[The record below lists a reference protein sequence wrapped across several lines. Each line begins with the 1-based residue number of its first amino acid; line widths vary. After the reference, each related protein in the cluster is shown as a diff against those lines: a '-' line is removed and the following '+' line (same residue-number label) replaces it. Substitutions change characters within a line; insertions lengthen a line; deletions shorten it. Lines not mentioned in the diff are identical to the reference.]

1 MSSSPGLVTVILF
14 LLGKKNAS
22 KNLDPFFCYVNK
34 TFKRSFIPE
43 FYAQDHRE
51 LSYFPLGQTRGDSV
65 SQMDGQVTLLEGATL
80 TVNCTYSATG
90 YPTVFWYVQC
100 SREGPQ
106 LLLKTTKVKEKGI
119 SREFEATYHRKSKSF
134 HLKKG
139 SVQESDSA
147 VYCCALSDTEKGTAG
162 GAEHT
167 LSSNGGLGAEHL
179 TS

>member
-1 MSSSPGLVTVILF
+1 MTQ
-14 LLGKKNAS
+14 LG
-22 KNLDPFFCYVNK
+22 
-34 TFKRSFIPE
+34 
-43 FYAQDHRE
+43 
-51 LSYFPLGQTRGDSV
+51 GQ
-65 SQMDGQVTLLEGATL
+65 ATL
-80 TVNCTYSATG
+80 PEKAAVTINCTFSATG

-147 VYCCALSDTEKGTAG
+147 VYCCALSGTEKGTAG

>member
-1 MSSSPGLVTVILF
+1 MTQ
-14 LLGKKNAS
+14 LG
-22 KNLDPFFCYVNK
+22 
-34 TFKRSFIPE
+34 
-43 FYAQDHRE
+43 
-51 LSYFPLGQTRGDSV
+51 
-65 SQMDGQVTLLEGATL
+65 GQVTLPEKAAMTI
-80 TVNCTYSATG
+80 NCTFSVTG
-90 YPTVFWYVQC
+90 YPIVFWYVQC

-139 SVQESDSA
+139 SVQESDSV

-162 GAEHT
+162 AAEHT